1 MIKPLPKIHGHYT
14 LNAFTIV
21 RALNVFQG
29 TEKKYEEFI
38 KERFKKLLL
47 PSFGENVNV
56 KLMEKQ
62 TQFHFRFIIEFLF
75 RNKIINEK
83 GETVG
88 LSELVSHLNFEEP
101 VNFLLVKLLESDEMK
116 ELCLQFSHNKEE
128 VSKKIMSLLIH
139 LFKRVKVY
147 KEQRA
152 IDLTIIADSMDKG
165 FEKIILDYNEKVM
178 QSFIEY
184 FTIYADNEL
193 LNDLDSMTL
202 PMSKICF
209 FKKDSTLQMDSSLL
223 NPVKIRSPFIAMS
236 GSGDSFSSVEDVFE
250 NIRSDIYFE
259 KSMIPIMNADSNISG
274 YALSFY
280 TSGKANILV
289 EKYQL
294 QGKRIYD
301 MLKDWVLFLKVIV
314 RTLENVSKNQRKK
327 KLKFKRKKKITDGKI
342 CVKMKK

>member
-1 MIKPLPKIHGHYT
+1 
-14 LNAFTIV
+14 
-21 RALNVFQG
+21 
-29 TEKKYEEFI
+29 
-38 KERFKKLLL
+38 
-47 PSFGENVNV
+47 
-56 KLMEKQ
+56 
-62 TQFHFRFIIEFLF
+62 
-75 RNKIINEK
+75 
-83 GETVG
+83 
-88 LSELVSHLNFEEP
+88 
-101 VNFLLVKLLESDEMK
+101 LLVKLLESDEMK
-116 ELCLQFSHNKEE
+116 DLCLQFSHNKEE

-139 LFKRVKVY
+139 LFKRVKVS

-152 IDLTIIADSMDKG
+152 IADPMDKG

-184 FTIYADNEL
+184 FTLYADNEL
-193 LNDLDSMTL
+193 LDDSDSMTL

-209 FKKDSTLQMDSSLL
+209 FKKDSTLKMDSSLL

-236 GSGDSFSSVEDVFE
+236 GSGDSFSSVEDVFK

-259 KSMIPIMNADSNISG
+259 KSMIPIMNVDSNISG

-301 MLKDWVLFLKVIV
+301 MLKEWVLFLKVIV
-314 RTLENVSKNQRKK
+314 RTLENVSKKPKKEKIQVQKKEEKEEEDYGWEDLCEDEEIEVEDEKKEEIEIENQVKIHK
-327 KLKFKRKKKITDGKI
+327 CILEAFKYLLNKMEDNFISESETNFDDFFQKAQNIQDSLKNNEIEDGFS
-342 CVKMKK
+342 VE